1 MPRAEPAEQKDV
13 GLRDK
18 AANPTYSA
26 RHLTVV
32 QVLPALESGGV
43 ERGTLEVGKYL
54 VDHGHRS
61 IVISAG
67 GRLVAQLEREGSEH
81 LAWDV
86 GRKSPLTLLRYVG
99 RLRRYLRTEKV
110 DILHVRSRMPAWVCY
125 LAWRGMGVNIN
136 PATRPHLVTTVHGPY
151 SVNRYSAVMSRGER
165 VIAISDMIVDYVRSN
180 YPNVAPEHIRLIP
193 RGVDPAQ
200 FPHGYRPSEDWLARW
215 RTDYPEL
222 ADRKVLTLPAR
233 ITRWK
238 GQEDFIQLM
247 QQLVAAGHDVHG
259 PGVHGLIVGEAHPRR
274 REFLDELKQQCRALG
289 LEDHITFTGH
299 RSDLKDIMAVSDI
312 VLSLSR
318 EPEAFGRV
326 TLEALSLGKPV
337 IAYDHGG
344 VHEQL
349 AAILPAGAIPLG
361 DIDAAAKKA
370 AAWLAQ
376 PPEVPTQNPFTLARM
391 LASTLDVYRELA
403 DA

>member
-1 MPRAEPAEQKDV
+1 MPNSES
-13 GLRDK
+13 G
-18 AANPTYSA
+18 

-54 VDHGHRS
+54 VAHGHRS

-86 GRKSPLTLLRYVG
+86 GRKSLLTLLRYVG
-99 RLRRYLRTEKV
+99 RLRRFLRTERV

-125 LAWRGMGVNIN
+125 LAWRGMD
-136 PATRPHLVTTVHGPY
+136 PAKRPHLVTTVHGPY
-151 SVNRYSAVMSRGER
+151 SVNRYSGVMSHGER
-165 VIAISDMIVDYVRSN
+165 VIAISDMIVDYVRRH
-180 YPNVAPEHIRLIP
+180 YPQVAPEHIRLIP

-200 FPHGYRPSEDWLARW
+200 FPHGYQPSEAWLAQW
-215 RTDYPEL
+215 RADYPQL
-222 ADRKVLTLPAR
+222 IGRQVLTLPAR

-238 GQEDFIQLM
+238 GQQDFLQLM
-247 QQLVAAGHDVHG
+247 AQLVAGGHD
-259 PGVHGLIVGEAHPRR
+259 VHGLIVGEAHPRR
-274 REFLDELKQQCRALG
+274 REFMLELQQQCRDLG
-289 LEDHITFTGH
+289 LEERILFIGH
-299 RSDLKDIMAVSDI
+299 RSDLKDVMAASDI

-344 VHEQL
+344 VSEQL
-349 AAILPAGAIPLG
+349 AAILPAGAIPVG
-361 DIDAAAKKA
+361 DIDAAANKA
-370 AAWLAQ
+370 AEWLAQ
-376 PPEVPTQNPFTLARM
+376 PPAVPLQDTFTLERM
-391 LASTLDVYRELA
+391 LSSTLKLYLELA
-403 DA
+403 HR